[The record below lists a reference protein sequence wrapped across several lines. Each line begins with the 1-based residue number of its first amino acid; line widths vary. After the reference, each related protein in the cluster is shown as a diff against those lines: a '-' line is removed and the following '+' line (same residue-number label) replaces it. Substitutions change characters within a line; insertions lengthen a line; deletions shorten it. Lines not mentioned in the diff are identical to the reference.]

1 MYCNNWFSDQAF
13 YVTISDADIG
23 SLKSLHTLFD
33 KYLDHM
39 LVTFDQIYCPN
50 HTKFCAFWQKMVNN
64 FWQIVDAILEDVF
77 VTQTIIW
84 C

>member
-1 MYCNNWFSDQAF
+1 MIFWSNILY
-13 YVTISDADIG
+13 TIADADTE

-39 LVTFDQIYCPN
+39 QV
-50 HTKFCAFWQKMVNN
+50 KFEQSLMV
-64 FWQIVDAILEDVF
+64 QTDKSVDAILEDVP
-77 VTQTIIW
+77 VTKISVW